1 MPSQV
6 ERALAGDAAMTP
18 IAMDVAKASHHH
30 ECRARRRLVFKSHLR
45 FFFVSDKVV
54 KKQKGLRQ
62 NHTYCNFVKT
72 YCWCLLY
79 HTLSKKS
86 SSPVLSTKK
95 KPPPL
100 PDRVRLRLVVVTPSL
115 G

>member
-54 KKQKGLRQ
+54 KKQKACAKIT
-62 NHTYCNFVKT
+62 HIAI
-72 YCWCLLY
+72 
-79 HTLSKKS
+79 LSR
-86 SSPVLSTKK
+86 PIAGAFYIIL
-95 KPPPL
+95 
-100 PDRVRLRLVVVTPSL
+100 
-115 G
+115 